1 MFEDSY
7 FAFHFKDAVAVG
19 GCTSCQIGCC
29 KAVLPMW
36 YFELN
41 ALMNKPLFE
50 NLKTKK
56 FSNDSRLSSEVLAL
70 EDTLE
75 AGDGREYRTD
85 VGSVGD
91 ATRTARSD
99 VAADT
104 IADWSSD
111 WILDVHSRLFKFPTA
126 KGMVADF
133 TIFPD
138 KPIADPTSRTA
149 TSNLPSVPR
158 TIPVTTEG
166 YNEVLQLLFH
176 EYYGGCRIREVNTI
190 GVYVE
195 NTVQ

>member
-7 FAFHFKDAVAVG
+7 FAFHFKDAVVVG

-56 FSNDSRLSSEVLAL
+56 FSNDSRLSSEVLAR

-75 AGDGREYRTD
+75 AG
-85 VGSVGD
+85 
-91 ATRTARSD
+91 
-99 VAADT
+99 
-104 IADWSSD
+104 D

-133 TIFPD
+133 SIFPD

-149 TSNLPSVPR
+149 TS
-158 TIPVTTEG
+158 
-166 YNEVLQLLFH
+166 
-176 EYYGGCRIREVNTI
+176 
-190 GVYVE
+190 
-195 NTVQ
+195 